1 MYAACS
7 MQSGGV
13 FIGGFIVEPLR
24 KPELTVLTIGMGVEY
39 GHAGGGGHVSGEC
52 MGQRPALI

>member
-1 MYAACS
+1 

-13 FIGGFIVEPLR
+13 CIGGFIVEPLR
-24 KPELTVLTIGMGVEY
+24 KPELAVLTIGMGVEY
-39 GHAGGGGHVSGEC
+39 GHTGGGGHVGGEC